1 MKTQQQKRKWLTG
14 IISGAVLGLAAIWW
28 LRRQE
33 KHWLQSHLWQPL
45 YDRFAWLYDAVDWF
59 TASTTHR
66 LRRRAL
72 RYLPPPGAH
81 LLEVGF
87 GSGRLHA
94 ELAARYTTAG
104 VDLAPGMAFRTQAR
118 LRSQHLASA
127 LCVGDAVALPWA
139 DESFDA
145 VLLTFTFSA
154 IPDADAALDDMI
166 RVLRPGGKLVI
177 IDAGEARDGNLVA
190 QGLASLWS
198 LIGDYMRDEVPLM
211 AARGLDVR
219 REDYGPWHSV
229 HATVGVKPLMI
240 NSCYTECNAIVS
252 V

>member
-1 MKTQQQKRKWLTG
+1 MIKRRRKWLAG
-14 IISGAVLGLAAIWW
+14 LISGISLGAAAIWW

-33 KHWLQSHLWQPL
+33 KPWLQSHLWQPL

-72 RYLPPPGAH
+72 RYLPPAGTR
-81 LLEVGF
+81 LLEIGF

-94 ELAARYTTAG
+94 ELAALYTTAG
-104 VDLAPGMAFRTQAR
+104 VDLAPGMVARTQAR
-118 LRSQHLASA
+118 LRSQNLASA

-166 RVLRPGGKLVI
+166 RVLRPGGKLII
-177 IDAGEARDGNLVA
+177 IDAGEARDGNPVA
-190 QGLASLWS
+190 AGLAWLWS
-198 LIGDYMRDEVPLM
+198 LIGDYMRDEIPLM

-229 HATVGVKPLMI
+229 HATVGVKP
-240 NSCYTECNAIVS
+240 EAKA
-252 V
+252 